1 MIALDIHNVYLPLLY
16 FFATILLFYTL
27 GAATLPCNICVH
39 GLLKMT
45 MHACVEL
52 KPVWL
57 NITYLWNKGPET
69 ARLGQDLHC
78 KVASQIRVLAR

>member
-27 GAATLPCNICVH
+27 GAATLPCNICKYS
-39 GLLKMT
+39 GLLLGKNFSHNVLHMDFS
-45 MHACVEL
+45 E
-52 KPVWL
+52 
-57 NITYLWNKGPET
+57 GPET